1 MKQED
6 KATKG
11 KSFWETLPGVL
22 TGLAA
27 LVTAIIGLITA
38 VLSLPKP
45 NVFFPATPTPIP
57 TSTSA
62 AFATPTGQP
71 ILLRSSQFQAKAN
84 SGTNYYD
91 FDAPTQSSSLTSAAD
106 FSFQVANTKDSNSP
120 ITVSAYNGAEF
131 GPISTG
137 LFPWSIDPGQM
148 TSAQGVYSVP
158 QNAAIPCI
166 TNEGKY
172 CTFSLGL
179 SNNGD
184 LTITIMLYK
193 LH

>member
-1 MKQED
+1 MKKED
-6 KATKG
+6 KETKG
-11 KSFWETLPGVL
+11 KSFWETLPGIL

-27 LVTAIIGLITA
+27 LVTAIIGLTTA
-38 VLSLPKP
+38 ILSLPRP
-45 NVFFPATPTPIP
+45 NIFFSATSAP
-57 TSTSA
+57 TSA
-62 AFATPTGQP
+62 AFVTPTGQP
-71 ILLRSSQFQAKAN
+71 VLLRSSQLQNKAN

-91 FDAPTQSSSLTSAAD
+91 FDAPAQSSSLTTAAD
-106 FSFQVANTKDSNSP
+106 FSFQPANTKDSNAP
-120 ITVSAYNGAEF
+120 ITVSAYNGAKF
-131 GPISTG
+131 GANSTN
-137 LFPWSIDPGQM
+137 LFPWEIDPSQM

-179 SNNGD
+179 SSNGD
-184 LTITIMLYK
+184 LTITLKLYE